1 MNKIETIQ
9 ARLLQFNTQFAT
21 LLRYPQAVQ
30 YLLSSLPAWLSAT
43 KAILLITREN
53 EHVPSLERVHGF
65 RPLTTSA
72 TLGRQDPLLALLQS
86 AKAVVALPGSSTRSQ
101 PTASSELIKR
111 IDPSFGLTYI
121 IKLRVLGKVWGALL
135 LESPLAAHPQRKKL
149 EALLAQT
156 GEIVGVT
163 LRHARLLYTVR
174 RAALEKDLLLDIS
187 RSINSTLQLDQ
198 LLENVLDSLR
208 QVVPYDKGS
217 VFVLDPRSKSIARAA
232 RRGPVPL
239 IDEVNFVKKSEG
251 LCTWVLNNGKPVVV
265 HDVSKD
271 RRYFPMYLDT
281 QSELDVPIVHRD
293 KVLGIIN
300 LESNRKGAFGKND
313 RLLVQAFS
321 GQAAVA
327 IENAWLY
334 KELMEKKEMERELK
348 IAKRLQRALLP
359 RRWPKVGD
367 YDFSALNI
375 PSRTVGGDL
384 YDFVQ
389 LSAERIGITIGDVA
403 GKGTPGAILMATL
416 YSTYRSLLR
425 LPIPVNQMV
434 HELNNTL
441 KSRIASHSFIT
452 FFYGIIHT
460 ESETLTYCNAGHCP
474 PLLIHSD
481 GRYEELHDGGTV
493 LGFIHDTPYELG
505 QVKLQQGDLLFLYT
519 DGITEAQSPQEEF
532 YGETRLIES
541 LRDIRENSA
550 GTILRKI
557 FRSVKHFTGG
567 VRPQDDFTAL
577 AIKVG
582 AKINVTPY

>member
-1 MNKIETIQ
+1 MNRIETIQ
-9 ARLLQFNTQFAT
+9 DRLVQFNAQFAT
-21 LLRYPQAVQ
+21 QLRYPQAVRF
-30 YLLSSLPAWLSAT
+30 LLNSIPSWLASP
-43 KAILLITREN
+43 KAILLITKES
-53 EHVPSLERVHGF
+53 EQWPSLEKVHGF
-65 RPLTTSA
+65 KAA
-72 TLGRQDPLLALLQS
+72 TLSVLLSKNDPLSTLLFS
-86 AKAVVALPGSSTRSQ
+86 SKPVVTLPAGLDKTHAAFSSNFIKA
-101 PTASSELIKR
+101 
-111 IDPSFGLTYI
+111 IDPSFKLNLI
-121 IKLRVLGKVWGALL
+121 IKLRVLGMVWGALL

-149 EALLAQT
+149 DSILAQT

-163 LRHARLLYTVR
+163 LRHARLLYTFR
-174 RAALEKDLLLDIS
+174 RAALEKDLLLEIS

-208 QVVPYDKGS
+208 KVVPYDKGS
-217 VFVLDPRSKSIARAA
+217 VFVLDPRSKTIARAA
-232 RRGPVPL
+232 RRGPAPL

-300 LESNRKGAFGKND
+300 LESNRKGAFAKKD

-334 KELMEKKEMERELK
+334 KELIDKRELEK
-348 IAKRLQRALLP
+348 ELKVAKRLQRALLP
-359 RRWPKVGD
+359 RRWPEVSD
-367 YDFSALNI
+367 YEFSALNI

-389 LSAERIGITIGDVA
+389 FSADRIGITIGDVA

-416 YSTYRSLLR
+416 YSTYRSLVR
-425 LPIPVNQMV
+425 LPIPLDQMMS
-434 HELNNTL
+434 ELNNIL

-452 FFYGIIHT
+452 FFYGVINT
-460 ESETLTYCNAGHCP
+460 ESQILTYVNAGHCP
-474 PLLIHSD
+474 PLLIHAD
-481 GRYEELHDGGTV
+481 GQHEELHQGGTV
-493 LGFIHDTPYELG
+493 LGFIQDTPYELG

-532 YGETRLIES
+532 FGEERLIRS
-541 LRDIRENSA
+541 LYEMRGNSA
-550 GTILRKI
+550 GVILRKI
-557 FRSVKHFTGG
+557 FRAIKLFTGG
-567 VRPQDDFTAL
+567 VRPQDDFTAM
-577 AIKVG
+577 AVKVG
-582 AKINVTPY
+582 PKTSLITY